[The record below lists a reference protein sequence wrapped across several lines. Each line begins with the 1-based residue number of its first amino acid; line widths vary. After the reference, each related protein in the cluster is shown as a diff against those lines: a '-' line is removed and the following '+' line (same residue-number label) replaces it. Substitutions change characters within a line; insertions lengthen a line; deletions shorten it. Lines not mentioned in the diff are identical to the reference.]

1 MSGLYNIV
9 CLSNQLWLKEYW
21 TNKSHVASRLSKL
34 GHKVLFVEPPINAGN
49 IFLRQVLSK
58 TWSVKRLLTKTYIE
72 KTSGV
77 LVYSPLNV
85 LPFSGINA
93 KFHCKKIKRIS
104 NKFFDKE
111 RKTLLW
117 VYHVQLKNLFDYIE
131 NISHDFLIYDCVD
144 NYLGFPENKAFYST
158 TVSKTELVVQEEKL
172 AKMANVVFATAPGLV
187 ERLKNF
193 NSETYFTPNVGD
205 YEKFKDS
212 KKLTPP
218 SDVSNIKRPI
228 VGFSGALDEHKFDLE
243 LFKKAAKELSEFS
256 FVLIGS
262 LVRHGK
268 NVSKESLG
276 LADFDNVYLLGP
288 RPYNDMPSYYA
299 AFDVFII
306 PYVLNDLTVGGC
318 FPVKFHDA
326 LAAGLPVVV
335 TDLPV
340 YKFFEDVCYISK
352 TADEFVENIKKAF
365 LENSLEKVKQRQEVA
380 KNNNW
385 DGKVQNMLNIINSK
399 I

>member
-1 MSGLYNIV
+1 M
-9 CLSNQLWLKEYW
+9 
-21 TNKSHVASRLSKL
+21 SRLSKM
-34 GHKVLFVEPPINAGN
+34 GHKVLFVEPPINTGN
-49 IFLRQVLSK
+49 IFLRQVLNKSWSLKRFISK
-58 TWSVKRLLTKTYIE
+58 TYTE
-72 KTSGV
+72 ETSQV
-77 LVYSPLNV
+77 LIYSPLNF
-85 LPFSGINA
+85 LPFSDINS
-93 KFHCKKIKRIS
+93 KIHCKKIRKIS
-104 NKFFDKE
+104 NKYFDKS

-117 VYHVQLKNLFDYIE
+117 VYHVQLKELFYYIS
-131 NISHDFLIYDCVD
+131 NIPHDFLIYDCVD

-158 TVSKTELVVQEEKL
+158 TVSKKELPAQEEKL

-193 NSETYFTPNVGD
+193 NKETYFTPNVGD
-205 YEKFKDS
+205 YEMFKES
-212 KKLTPP
+212 KKLNPP
-218 SDVSNIKRPI
+218 KDVLSIKKPI

-243 LFKKAAKELSEFS
+243 LFKKAARELPNFS

-268 NVSKESLG
+268 NASKDSLG
-276 LADFDNVYLLGP
+276 LSDFDNVYFLGP
-288 RPYNDMPSYYA
+288 KPYKDMPSYYS

-340 YKFFEDVCYISK
+340 YKLFENVCYISK
-352 TADEFVENIKKAF
+352 NADEFVQNIQKAY
-365 LENSLEKVKQRQEVA
+365 LENSLEKMNLRQQVA
-380 KNNNW
+380 KDNNW
-385 DGKVQNMLNIINSK
+385 DGKAQNMLNIINSK
-399 I
+399 ILL